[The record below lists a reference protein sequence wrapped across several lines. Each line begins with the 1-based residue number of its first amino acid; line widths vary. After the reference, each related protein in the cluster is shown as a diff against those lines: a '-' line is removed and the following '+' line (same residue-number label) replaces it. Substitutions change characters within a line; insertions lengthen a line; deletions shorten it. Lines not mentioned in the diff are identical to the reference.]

1 MCHAIEYH
9 AGVSALMEGI
19 TVYIRHDGRS
29 MLTDYHTIKNV
40 KKGLSKETREDM
52 IRTMNESW

>member
-1 MCHAIEYH
+1 MCHKIEYH

-19 TVYIRHDGRS
+19 TVYIRHDGR
-29 MLTDYHTIKNV
+29 LTDYYTAKHV
-40 KKGLSKETREDM
+40 KKGLSKETGEDM